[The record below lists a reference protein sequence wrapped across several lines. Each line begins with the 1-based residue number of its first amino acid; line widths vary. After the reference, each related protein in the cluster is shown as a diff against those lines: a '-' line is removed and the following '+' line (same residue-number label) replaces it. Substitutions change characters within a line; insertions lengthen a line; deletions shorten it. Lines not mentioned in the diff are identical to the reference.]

1 MISQSMAREYRPKGI
16 HVTHVVIDSTIRD
29 DRLEK
34 AFQEREGPPGRASRI
49 RGDHGELFYGRS
61 RKT

>member
-16 HVTHVVIDSTIRD
+16 HVAHVVIDSTIRD

-34 AFQEREGPPGRASRI
+34 VFQEREGP
-49 RGDHGELFYGRS
+49 RS
-61 RKT
+61 EGPLG